1 MESFELALTDS
12 GFHISGFPDATKVI
26 KLSGHKAQQLS
37 ELASHRSDLLIAL
50 ACLEGINDVAPD
62 SPLARIHRG
71 REVTSIVYVVK
82 TSGTKGEPLKRA
94 TWTLTGSGSSQI
106 CQPPFG

>member
-1 MESFELALTDS
+1 MKIRELETAFRKGIRAYPGQPALALVTDN
-12 GFHISGFPDATKVI
+12 GA
-26 KLSGHKAQQLS
+26 LS
-37 ELASHRSDLLIAL
+37 ASL
-50 ACLEGINDVAPD
+50 
-62 SPLARIHRG
+62 
-71 REVTSIVYVVK
+71 YVVK